1 MDKLN
6 FEHRILDL
14 QEKLKEKDE
23 DQANKTRTQNIS
35 ANKGKTTVTDFANP
49 AVLLKIRLDKCV
61 NNNKEKKNLMDMYV
75 RNVRIIEDAFE

>member
-23 DQANKTRTQNIS
+23 DQAEKSRTKDMGS
-35 ANKGKTTVTDFANP
+35 SKRTSTVTDFANP
-49 AVLLKIRLDKCV
+49 AVLLKIRLDKVV
-61 NNNKEKKNLMDMYV
+61 NNNKEKKNLMDMYI
-75 RNVRIIEDAFE
+75 RNVKIIEDAFE

>member
-23 DQANKTRTQNIS
+23 DQAEKSRTKDLGAKKRTN
-35 ANKGKTTVTDFANP
+35 TVTDFANP
-49 AVLLKIRLDKCV
+49 AVLLKIRLDKAV
-61 NNNKEKKNLMDMYV
+61 NNNKEKKHLMDMYV
-75 RNVRIIEDAFE
+75 RNVKIIEDAFE